1 MRSRNCRRNPERP
14 ENRNRLDRFDAAR
27 ELVSVHRLPNALTGR
42 TRRCNRLHE
51 TFSHQ
56 SHARHPRLS
65 TEASERHGR
74 RRAGAHAC
82 QPRIHRCAARPAQ
95 GTRGG
100 VRPAGAHRG
109 VPETYLSDVESSAP
123 TAHRRLTPP
132 HPPTSVGVIP
142 LARRRRRHHD
152 ARPRAVRPRR
162 SVSHLS
168 AWARA
173 WGLPK
178 RRRRLSSSRATFVVR
193 QSESPDPAERF
204 GFSFASRPG
213 ANRALTF
220 PRHASPRQSSYKHV
234 KHPRHPVCDVHLAK
248 KRLRR
253 SGPPPPRV
261 RGVERRPGRRRR
273 AGVF

>member
-1 MRSRNCRRNPERP
+1 MMRSSGIAVETPSAPRIETGST
-14 ENRNRLDRFDAAR
+14 DSM
-27 ELVSVHRLPNALTGR
+27 LVSVHRLPNAVTGR

-109 VPETYLSDVESSAP
+109 VPETSLSDVESSAP
-123 TAHRRLTPP
+123 TAHRRLTPL
-132 HPPTSVGVIP
+132 HPPTSAGVVP

-152 ARPRAVRPRR
+152 ARARAVRPRR
-162 SVSHLS
+162 SVSPLS

-178 RRRRLSSSRATFVVR
+178 RRRSLSSNV
-193 QSESPDPAERF
+193 
-204 GFSFASRPG
+204 
-213 ANRALTF
+213 
-220 PRHASPRQSSYKHV
+220 
-234 KHPRHPVCDVHLAK
+234 
-248 KRLRR
+248 RR
-253 SGPPPPRV
+253 SPKFRPIPQSVSAFLSRRV
-261 RGVERRPGRRRR
+261 PAPTAR
-273 AGVF
+273 

>member
-1 MRSRNCRRNPERP
+1 MMRSSGIAVETPSAPRIETGST
-14 ENRNRLDRFDAAR
+14 DSM
-27 ELVSVHRLPNALTGR
+27 LVSVHRLPNAVTGR

-132 HPPTSVGVIP
+132 HPPTSAGVIP

-152 ARPRAVRPRR
+152 ARARAVRPRR
-162 SVSHLS
+162 SVSPLS

-193 QSESPDPAERF
+193 LSFWEDPAERF
-204 GFSFASRPG
+204 GKNFFRVASRRQP
-213 ANRALTF
+213 RA
-220 PRHASPRQSSYKHV
+220 
-234 KHPRHPVCDVHLAK
+234 DVPTT
-248 KRLRR
+248 RL
-253 SGPPPPRV
+253 PPTKT
-261 RGVERRPGRRRR
+261 
-273 AGVF
+273 AYTS

>member
-1 MRSRNCRRNPERP
+1 MRCSTRSRY
-14 ENRNRLDRFDAAR
+14 AR
-27 ELVSVHRLPNALTGR
+27 G
-42 TRRCNRLHE
+42 
-51 TFSHQ
+51 
-56 SHARHPRLS
+56 
-65 TEASERHGR
+65 
-74 RRAGAHAC
+74 
-82 QPRIHRCAARPAQ
+82 CAAGGRASRSPGNVSLGCRVIRPRWRTD
-95 GTRGG
+95 GSPMGH
-100 VRPAGAHRG
+100 P
-109 VPETYLSDVESSAP
+109 L
-123 TAHRRLTPP
+123 
-132 HPPTSVGVIP
+132 HPPTRTGVVP

-152 ARPRAVRPRR
+152 VRPRAVRPRR